1 MLFNPELIEIG
12 HTKKTY
18 GISGAV
24 RLTIFDDFL
33 DVYADLPFVFIKIDG
48 LPVPW
53 KVEHYTEERNLCV
66 KFKDIETPEEAQLL
80 TGQPLYAA
88 KQDLPS
94 AAIAIQSDQTKEDWT
109 HFSVFDAADQNVK
122 IGIIKEIQEFP
133 HQIMALVE
141 QSDGTEHY
149 IPMVEE
155 YIVDINVEEKKIT
168 FNLPEGLLDLSL

>member
-1 MLFNPELIEIG
+1 MLFDPELIEIG

-18 GISGAV
+18 GVSGAV

-33 DVYADLPFVFIKIDG
+33 DVYEDLPFLFIKIDG

-53 KVEHYTEERNLCV
+53 EVEHYTEERNLCV
-66 KFKDIETPEEAQLL
+66 KFTDIETPEEAQLL
-80 TGQPLYAA
+80 AGQPLYAA

-94 AAIAIQSDQTKEDWT
+94 ASIAIKAEQKSGDWIN
-109 HFSVFDAADQNVK
+109 FSVFNTADQNVQ

-155 YIVDINVEEKKIT
+155 YIVDIDVEAKKIT